1 MCFCVTMIMI
11 IFFSVPLI
19 ISGLP
24 MEPPVEA
31 VPSPVSSVSCP
42 TQDFDCNS
50 CLAVEGCFYVEHKV
64 STVINM
70 HLFVFRIIRLLQYS
84 AIFGNQIVIKC

>member
-1 MCFCVTMIMI
+1 MI

-31 VPSPVSSVSCP
+31 VPSPVSSVPCP

-50 CLAVEGCFYVEHKV
+50 CLDVEGCFYVEHKV
-64 STVINM
+64 K
-70 HLFVFRIIRLLQYS
+70 YS
-84 AIFGNQIVIKC
+84 NHYVLSFKYQNVHKMIVTSANF